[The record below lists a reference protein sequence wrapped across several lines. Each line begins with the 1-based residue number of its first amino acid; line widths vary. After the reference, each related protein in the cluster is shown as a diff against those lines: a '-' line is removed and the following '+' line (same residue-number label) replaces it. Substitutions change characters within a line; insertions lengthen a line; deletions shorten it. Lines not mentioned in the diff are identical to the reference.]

1 MKLNQW
7 IEYNKRNI
15 FLQKLC
21 RKWGWETSSRPLLIF
36 KKFSIWGKSIW
47 FAAWFH
53 YISRALNLQYSEN
66 KLHKTSNYWSRDMFN
81 FNFPG
86 KGLGL
91 VFSPHFAYDI
101 LRKMFLMLY
110 SFNWPNFIAWFPLL
124 LNILGNICITI
135 VYLPSCDVKKFEI
148 NLIFLINPFCY
159 MNKKSRQK
167 YKYLKHKKSFRGEI
181 KSIFHQFLKDFQLP
195 KFVSDLRVCI

>member
-21 RKWGWETSSRPLLIF
+21 RKWVWETSSRPLLIF

-110 SFNWPNFIAWFPLL
+110 SINWPNFIAWLFLVL
-124 LNILGNICITI
+124 EILVNMFTGI
-135 VYLPSCDVKKFEI
+135 VS
-148 NLIFLINPFCY
+148 
-159 MNKKSRQK
+159 
-167 YKYLKHKKSFRGEI
+167 
-181 KSIFHQFLKDFQLP
+181 
-195 KFVSDLRVCI
+195 